1 MSTSKGYRSM
11 NKINVEDF
19 RGMIRSGCAN
29 LENHAAEINTLNVF
43 PVPDGDT
50 GTNRSM
56 TFSNGFQEA
65 MKCSSDS
72 VSDVAKAFSRGLLM
86 GARGNSG
93 VITSQIFRGFFQHIE
108 GKSEIETQDVA
119 QAFENGARV
128 AYKAIMKPVEG
139 TILTVIR
146 EASWYAN
153 HDYETKP
160 FDLNEYFTR
169 LCQYSAESLEH
180 TPDYLPVLKE
190 VGVVDSGGAG
200 LLKIL
205 EGFRD
210 YLEGKPVEFQQKKE
224 EVQTN
229 PALLLDN
236 EEFGYCTE
244 FILRLDENIVKSFD
258 EKILKK
264 KLTDMGGESLVVVK
278 DEDLVKVHVH
288 TLRPGDALN
297 IGQRYG
303 EFIKLKIENMQEQH
317 STIIANASNEAA
329 AKEEAKEEKKEEK
342 KKDPQKYGIIAVA
355 AGEGLTKLFYDLGA
369 DVVVSG
375 GQTMNPSTEDF
386 AKVVDELDHCEDI
399 FIFPNNSNIILA
411 AKQTAS
417 VLSERKIHVMETKSL
432 QAGLSAVGM
441 FNKEGSVEDNINDLN
456 DVISNVDASS
466 VTYAIKDTTYEGI
479 AVKEGDYIAIH
490 KGIVASGKDRK
501 DVVCRLLDQLFEDPD
516 KELITVITGDDRDD
530 EEVKQIEDYIA
541 EHSSLE
547 CETID
552 GGQPVY
558 SYLIGLE

>member
-1 MSTSKGYRSM
+1 M
-11 NKINVEDF
+11 NKLNVSQFKD
-19 RGMIRSGCAN
+19 MLRSGCAN

-50 GTNRSM
+50 GTNMSM
-56 TFSNGFQEA
+56 TFSNGYNEA
-65 MKCSSDS
+65 LKCNSDS

-93 VITSQIFRGFFQHIE
+93 VITSQIFRGFYQHIE
-108 GKSEIETQDVA
+108 GLEEIETKDISL
-119 QAFENGARV
+119 AFENGARV

-146 EASWYAN
+146 EASWYTN
-153 HDYETKP
+153 HDFETEP
-160 FDLNEYFTR
+160 FELETYFTKI
-169 LCQYSAESLEH
+169 CQYAAESLEH

-205 EGFRD
+205 EGFKAYID
-210 YLEGKPVEFQQKKE
+210 GKPIDFVEQKE

-229 PALLLDN
+229 PALLLEN

-244 FILRLDENIVKSFD
+244 FIVKLDDDYLKRFD

-264 KLTDMGGESLVVVK
+264 KLTDMGGESLVVVR
-278 DEDLVKVHVH
+278 DEELVKVHVH
-288 TLRPGDALN
+288 TLKPGDALN

-303 EFIKLKIENMQEQH
+303 EFVKLKIENMQLQH
-317 STIIANASNEAA
+317 STIIENA
-329 AKEEAKEEKKEEK
+329 KKEEEKPAEPVK
-342 KKDPQKYGIIAVA
+342 KKEPKKHGIIAVA
-355 AGEGLTKLFYDLGA
+355 AGEGITKLFYDLGS

-386 AKVVDELDHCEDI
+386 VKVCNELDNCENI

-411 AKQTAS
+411 AKQTQS
-417 VLSERKIHVMETKSL
+417 VMSERNIYVMETKSV

-441 FNKEGSVEDNINDLN
+441 FNKEGEVDEIIADLE
-456 DVISNVDASS
+456 DVIANVDASS
-466 VTYAIKDTTYEGI
+466 VTYAIKDTSYEGVE
-479 AVKEGDYIAIH
+479 VKEGDYIAIANH
-490 KGIVASGKDRK
+490 GIVASGPDRRK
-501 DVVCRLLDQLFEDPD
+501 VLFELLDHLFENDE
-516 KELITVITGDDRDD
+516 KELITVIYGEGSDQ
-530 EEVKQIEDYIA
+530 EEVKAVEDYIA
-541 EHSSLE
+541 ENSQLE
-547 CETID
+547 CEVID

>member
-1 MSTSKGYRSM
+1 M
-11 NKINVEDF
+11 NKLNVSQFKE
-19 RGMIRSGCAN
+19 MIRSGCAN

-50 GTNRSM
+50 GTNMSM
-56 TFSNGFQEA
+56 TFSNGYQEA

-72 VSDVAKAFSRGLLM
+72 ISDVAKAFSRGLLM

-93 VITSQIFRGFFQHIE
+93 VITSQIFRGFYQHIE
-108 GKSEIETQDVA
+108 GKAEIETADVS

-128 AYKAIMKPVEG
+128 AYKTILKPVEG

-153 HDYETKP
+153 HDFETEP
-160 FDLNEYFTR
+160 FELETYFDK
-169 LCQYSAESLEH
+169 LCQYSAESLER
-180 TPDYLPVLKE
+180 TPEYLPVLKE

-205 EGFRD
+205 EGFKAYID
-210 YLEGKPVEFQQKKE
+210 GHPFDFSQEKE
-224 EVQTN
+224 EIETN
-229 PALLLDN
+229 PALMLDN

-244 FILRLDENIVKSFD
+244 FIIRLDENIVNTFD

-288 TLRPGDALN
+288 TLKPGDALN

-317 STIIANASNEAA
+317 STIIAKAGTEPKKPKQA
-329 AKEEAKEEKKEEK
+329 EEKPVEK
-342 KKDPQKYGIIAVA
+342 VKKDPQKYGIVAVA
-355 AGEGLTKLFYDLGA
+355 AGEGVTKLFYDLGA

-386 AKVVDELDHCEDI
+386 VKVVNELDHCENI

-411 AKQTAS
+411 AKQTQS
-417 VLSERKIHVMETKSL
+417 VLSDRKIYVMETKSV

-441 FNKEGSVEDNINDLN
+441 FNKQGEVDEVISDLQ
-456 DVISNVDASS
+456 DVIDNVDASS
-466 VTYAIKDTTYEGI
+466 VTYAIKDTVYEGVE
-479 AVKEGDYIAIH
+479 VKEGDFIAIAH

-501 DVVCRLLDQLFEDPD
+501 KVVFKLLDKLFENDE
-516 KELITVITGDDRDD
+516 KELITLIVGEDKDD
-530 EEVKQIEDYIA
+530 EEVSEIEKYIS
-541 EHSSLE
+541 EHSDLE
-547 CETID
+547 CEVID

>member
-1 MSTSKGYRSM
+1 M
-11 NKINVEDF
+11 NKLNVSQFKE
-19 RGMIRSGCAN
+19 MIRSGCAN

-50 GTNRSM
+50 GTNMSM
-56 TFSNGFQEA
+56 TFSNGYQEA

-72 VSDVAKAFSRGLLM
+72 ISDVAKAFSRGLLM

-93 VITSQIFRGFFQHIE
+93 VITSQIFRGFYQHIE
-108 GKSEIETQDVA
+108 GKAEIETADVS

-128 AYKAIMKPVEG
+128 AYKAILKPVEG

-153 HDYETKP
+153 HDFETEP
-160 FDLNEYFTR
+160 FELETYFDK
-169 LCQYSAESLEH
+169 LCQYSAESLER
-180 TPDYLPVLKE
+180 TPEYLPVLKE

-205 EGFRD
+205 EGFKAYID
-210 YLEGKPVEFQQKKE
+210 GHPFDFSQEKE
-224 EVQTN
+224 EIETN
-229 PALLLDN
+229 PALMLDN

-244 FILRLDENIVKSFD
+244 FIIRLDENIVNTFD

-288 TLRPGDALN
+288 TLKPGDALN

-317 STIIANASNEAA
+317 SSIIAKAGTEPKKPKQA
-329 AKEEAKEEKKEEK
+329 EEKPVEK
-342 KKDPQKYGIIAVA
+342 VKKDPQKYGIVAVA
-355 AGEGLTKLFYDLGA
+355 AGEGVTKLFYDLGA

-386 AKVVDELDHCEDI
+386 VKVVNELDHCENI

-411 AKQTAS
+411 AKQTQS
-417 VLSERKIHVMETKSL
+417 VLSDRKIYVMETKSV

-441 FNKEGSVEDNINDLN
+441 FNKQGEVDEVISDLQ
-456 DVISNVDASS
+456 DVIDNVDASS
-466 VTYAIKDTTYEGI
+466 VTYAIKDTVYEGVE
-479 AVKEGDYIAIH
+479 VKEGDFIAIAH

-501 DVVCRLLDQLFEDPD
+501 KVVFELLDKLFENDE
-516 KELITVITGDDRDD
+516 KELITLIVGEDKDD
-530 EEVKQIEDYIA
+530 EEVREIEEYIS
-541 EHSSLE
+541 EHSDLE
-547 CETID
+547 CEVID

>member
-1 MSTSKGYRSM
+1 M
-11 NKINVEDF
+11 NKLDVHQFKD
-19 RGMIRSGCAN
+19 MIRSGCAN
-29 LENHAAEINTLNVF
+29 LENHASEINTLNVF

-50 GTNRSM
+50 GTNMSM
-56 TFSNGFQEA
+56 TFANGYQEA
-65 MKCSSDS
+65 LKCSSDS
-72 VSDVAKAFSRGLLM
+72 ISDVAKAFSRGLLM

-93 VITSQIFRGFFQHIE
+93 VITSQIFRGFYQQIK
-108 GKSEIETQDVA
+108 GKNEIEVADVS

-128 AYKAIMKPVEG
+128 AYKAILKPVEG

-153 HDYETKP
+153 HDFETEP
-160 FDLNEYFTR
+160 FDMETYFDK
-169 LCQYSAESLEH
+169 LVAYSAESLES
-180 TPDYLPVLKE
+180 TPEYLPILKE

-205 EGFRD
+205 EGFKAYVD
-210 YLEGKPVEFQQKKE
+210 GNPIDFVEKKE
-224 EVQTN
+224 EIQTN
-229 PALLLDN
+229 PALMLEN

-244 FILRLDENIVKSFD
+244 FIVRLDENIVDTFD

-288 TLRPGDALN
+288 TLKPGDALN

-317 STIIANASNEAA
+317 STIIANAGNEQ
-329 AKEEAKEEKKEEK
+329 KKEEVK
-342 KKDPQKYGIIAVA
+342 EAKAPQKYGIIAVA
-355 AGEGLTKLFYDLGA
+355 AGAGVTKLFYDLGA
-369 DVVVSG
+369 DVVVAG

-386 AKVVDELDHCEDI
+386 VNVVKQLDHCSNI

-411 AKQTAS
+411 AKQTQS
-417 VLSERKIHVMETKSL
+417 VLPEKNIFVMETKSV

-441 FNKEGSVEDNINDLN
+441 FNKQGEIEDVITDLN
-456 DVISNVDASS
+456 DVIENVDASS
-466 VTYAIKDTTYEGI
+466 VTYAIKDTVFEGVE
-479 AVKEGDYIAIH
+479 VKEGDFIAIAN

-501 DVVCRLLDQLFEDPD
+501 QVVFALLDQLFKNDE
-516 KELITVITGDDRDD
+516 KELITVITGEDKDNS
-530 EEVKQIEDYIA
+530 EVKEVEDYIA
-541 EHSSLE
+541 EHSDLE
-547 CETID
+547 CEFID

>member
-1 MSTSKGYRSM
+1 M
-11 NKINVEDF
+11 NKLNVSQFKE
-19 RGMIRSGCAN
+19 MIRSGCAN

-50 GTNRSM
+50 GTNMSM
-56 TFSNGFQEA
+56 TFSNGYQEA

-72 VSDVAKAFSRGLLM
+72 ISDVAKAFSRGLLM

-93 VITSQIFRGFFQHIE
+93 VITSQIFRGFYQHIE
-108 GKSEIETQDVA
+108 GKAEIETADVS

-128 AYKAIMKPVEG
+128 AYKAILKPVEG

-153 HDYETKP
+153 HDFETEP
-160 FDLNEYFTR
+160 FELETYFDK
-169 LCQYSAESLEH
+169 LCQYSAESLER
-180 TPDYLPVLKE
+180 TPEYLPVLKE

-205 EGFRD
+205 EGFKAYID
-210 YLEGKPVEFQQKKE
+210 GHPFDFSQEKE
-224 EVQTN
+224 EIETN
-229 PALLLDN
+229 PALMLDN

-244 FILRLDENIVKSFD
+244 FIIRLDENIVNTFD

-288 TLRPGDALN
+288 TLKPGDALN

-317 STIIANASNEAA
+317 STIIAKAGTEP
-329 AKEEAKEEKKEEK
+329 KKPKQVEEKPVEK
-342 KKDPQKYGIIAVA
+342 VKKDPQKYGIVAVA
-355 AGEGLTKLFYDLGA
+355 AGEGVTKLFYDLGA

-386 AKVVDELDHCEDI
+386 VKVINELDHCENI

-411 AKQTAS
+411 AKQTQS
-417 VLSERKIHVMETKSL
+417 VLSDRKIYVMETKSV

-441 FNKEGSVEDNINDLN
+441 FNKQGEVDEVISDLQ
-456 DVISNVDASS
+456 DVIDNVDASS
-466 VTYAIKDTTYEGI
+466 VTYAIKDTVYEGVE
-479 AVKEGDYIAIH
+479 VKEGDFIAIAH

-501 DVVCRLLDQLFEDPD
+501 KVVFELLDKLFENDE
-516 KELITVITGDDRDD
+516 KELITLIVGEDKDD
-530 EEVKQIEDYIA
+530 EEVSEIEKYISD
-541 EHSSLE
+541 HSDLE
-547 CETID
+547 CEVID

>member
-1 MSTSKGYRSM
+1 M
-11 NKINVEDF
+11 NKLNVSQFKE
-19 RGMIRSGCAN
+19 MIRSGCAN

-50 GTNRSM
+50 GTNMSM
-56 TFSNGFQEA
+56 TFSNGYQEA

-72 VSDVAKAFSRGLLM
+72 ISDVAKAFSRGLLM

-93 VITSQIFRGFFQHIE
+93 VITSQIFRGFYQHIE
-108 GKSEIETQDVA
+108 GKNEIETADVS

-128 AYKAIMKPVEG
+128 AYKAILKPVEG

-153 HDYETKP
+153 HDFETEP
-160 FDLNEYFTR
+160 FELETYFDK
-169 LCQYSAESLEH
+169 LCQYSAESLER
-180 TPDYLPVLKE
+180 TPEYLPVLKE

-205 EGFRD
+205 EGFKAYID
-210 YLEGKPVEFQQKKE
+210 GHPFDFSEEKE
-224 EVQTN
+224 EIETN
-229 PALLLDN
+229 PALMLDN

-244 FILRLDENIVKSFD
+244 FIVRLDENIVNTFD

-288 TLRPGDALN
+288 TLKPGDALN

-317 STIIANASNEAA
+317 STIIAKAGTEPKKPKQA
-329 AKEEAKEEKKEEK
+329 EEKPVEK
-342 KKDPQKYGIIAVA
+342 VKKDPQKYGIVAVA
-355 AGEGLTKLFYDLGA
+355 AGEGVTKLFYDLGA

-386 AKVVDELDHCEDI
+386 VKVVNELDHCENI

-411 AKQTAS
+411 AKQTQS
-417 VLSERKIHVMETKSL
+417 VLSDRKIYVMETKSV

-441 FNKEGSVEDNINDLN
+441 FNKQGEVDEVISDLQ
-456 DVISNVDASS
+456 DVIDNVDASS
-466 VTYAIKDTTYEGI
+466 VTYAIKDTVYEGVE
-479 AVKEGDYIAIH
+479 VKEGDFIAIAH
-490 KGIVASGKDRK
+490 KGIIASGKDRK
-501 DVVCRLLDQLFEDPD
+501 KVVFELLDKLFENDE
-516 KELITVITGDDRDD
+516 KELITLIVGEDKDD
-530 EEVKQIEDYIA
+530 EEVSEIEEYISD
-541 EHSSLE
+541 HSDLE
-547 CETID
+547 CEVID

>member
-1 MSTSKGYRSM
+1 M
-11 NKINVEDF
+11 NKINVEQF
-19 RGMIRSGCAN
+19 KAMIRSGCAN

-50 GTNRSM
+50 GTNMSM
-56 TFSNGFQEA
+56 TFSNGYSEA

-72 VSDVAKAFSRGLLM
+72 ISDVAKAFSRGLLM

-93 VITSQIFRGFFQHIE
+93 VITSQIFRGIYQHIE
-108 GKSEIETQDVA
+108 GKTEIETADIS

-128 AYKAIMKPVEG
+128 AYKAILKPVEG

-153 HDYETKP
+153 HDFETEP
-160 FDLNEYFTR
+160 FEIETYFDKLVR
-169 LCQYSAESLEH
+169 YSAESLER
-180 TPDYLPVLKE
+180 TPEYLPVLKE

-205 EGFRD
+205 EGFKAYID
-210 YLEGKPVEFQQKKE
+210 GNPIDFAEKKE
-224 EVQTN
+224 ETEAVN

-244 FILRLDENIVKSFD
+244 FIIRLDENIVKTFD
-258 EKILKK
+258 EKVLKK
-264 KLTDMGGESLVVVK
+264 KLNDMGGESLVVVK

-288 TLRPGDALN
+288 TLKPGDALN

-303 EFIKLKIENMQEQH
+303 EFVKLKIENMQEQH
-317 STIIANASNEAA
+317 STIIASAGTEP
-329 AKEEAKEEKKEEK
+329 KKKEEPK
-342 KKDPQKYGIIAVA
+342 KVKEPQKYGIVAVA
-355 AGEGLTKLFYDLGA
+355 AGEGVTQLFYDLGT
-369 DVVVSG
+369 DIVVSG

-386 AKVVDELDHCEDI
+386 VKVCNELDNCENI

-411 AKQTAS
+411 AKQTQS
-417 VLSERKIHVMETKSL
+417 VLSDRNIFVIETKSV

-441 FNKEGSVEDNINDLN
+441 FNKQGEIEDIITDLN

-466 VTYAIKDTTYEGI
+466 VTYAIKDTVFDGVE
-479 AVKEGDYIAIH
+479 VKEGDYIAIAG
-490 KGIVASGKDRK
+490 KSIISSGKERK
-501 DVVCRLLDQLFEDPD
+501 KVVLQLLDKLFENDE
-516 KELITVITGDDRDD
+516 KELITLIVGEDKDDR
-530 EEVKQIEDYIA
+530 EVAEIESYIN
-541 EHSSLE
+541 ENSDLE
-547 CETID
+547 CEIID

>member
-1 MSTSKGYRSM
+1 M
-11 NKINVEDF
+11 NKLNVSQFKE
-19 RGMIRSGCAN
+19 MIRSGCAN

-50 GTNRSM
+50 GTNMSM
-56 TFSNGFQEA
+56 TFSNGYQEA

-72 VSDVAKAFSRGLLM
+72 ISDVAKAFSRGLLM

-93 VITSQIFRGFFQHIE
+93 VITSQIFRGFYQHIE
-108 GKSEIETQDVA
+108 GKAEIETADVS

-128 AYKAIMKPVEG
+128 AYKAILKPVEG

-153 HDYETKP
+153 HDFETEP
-160 FDLNEYFTR
+160 FELETYFDK
-169 LCQYSAESLEH
+169 LVKYSAESLER
-180 TPDYLPVLKE
+180 TPEYLPVLKE

-205 EGFRD
+205 EGFKAYID
-210 YLEGKPVEFQQKKE
+210 GHPFDFSQEKE
-224 EVQTN
+224 EIETN
-229 PALLLDN
+229 PALMLDN

-244 FILRLDENIVKSFD
+244 FIIRLDENIVNTFD

-288 TLRPGDALN
+288 TLKPGDALN

-317 STIIANASNEAA
+317 SSIIAKAGTEPKKPKQA
-329 AKEEAKEEKKEEK
+329 EEKPVEK
-342 KKDPQKYGIIAVA
+342 VKKDPQKYGIVAVA
-355 AGEGLTKLFYDLGA
+355 AGEGVTKLFYDLGA

-386 AKVVDELDHCEDI
+386 VKVINELDHCENI

-411 AKQTAS
+411 AKQTQS
-417 VLSERKIHVMETKSL
+417 VLSDRKIYVMETKSV

-441 FNKEGSVEDNINDLN
+441 FNKQGEVDEVISDLQ
-456 DVISNVDASS
+456 DVIDNVDASS
-466 VTYAIKDTTYEGI
+466 VTYAIKDTVYEGVE
-479 AVKEGDYIAIH
+479 VKEGDFIAIAH

-501 DVVCRLLDQLFEDPD
+501 KVVFELLDKLFENDE
-516 KELITVITGDDRDD
+516 KELITLIVGEDKDD
-530 EEVKQIEDYIA
+530 EEVSEIEKYIS
-541 EHSSLE
+541 EHSDLE
-547 CETID
+547 CEVID